1 MNSAYEFADYEFAAF
16 LLLDSSNI
24 PLLSV
29 AQMRVWQHALGSR
42 QHEVDG
48 YPLRYIMV
56 ESVYFAALSAVD
68 LSTACERLQE
78 RFGLDPFATDV
89 ETEGEDWW
97 IYAYTGRADL
107 HFSLSR
113 IGNFTNPTAWRW
125 MWQAP
130 ENANYQ
136 IIVQCCEA
144 QLRAIEAVLA
154 EALECDVIRYP
165 AGFRQV

>member
-1 MNSAYEFADYEFAAF
+1 
-16 LLLDSSNI
+16 
-24 PLLSV
+24 
-29 AQMRVWQHALGSR
+29 
-42 QHEVDG
+42 
-48 YPLRYIMV
+48 MV
-56 ESVYFAALSAVD
+56 PSVYFAALSAVD
-68 LSTACERLQE
+68 LSAACERLQE
-78 RFGLDPFATDV
+78 RFGLDPFETEV

-97 IYAYTGRADL
+97 IYAYIGRADL
-107 HFSLSR
+107 RFSLSR
-113 IGNFTNPTAWRW
+113 IGNFANPAAWRW

-136 IIVQCCEA
+136 IIVQCGEA